1 MEEILLTPYA
11 PNLVESTRSIGYS
24 FETALADVIDNSIS
38 NNASKVDVK
47 YQSDKN
53 PYIAII
59 DNGNGMSKETLE
71 QAMRYGSTNSLEE
84 RNKEDL
90 GRFGLGLK
98 MASLSQCRKLTV
110 ITKYKDEYAGACW
123 DLDYIY
129 ETKKWTLITY
139 SNNEV
144 KNNPYFHMIDGFESG
159 TIVLWEK
166 LDKITESSIHFEKE
180 FDHKIDFAS
189 KHLGLVF
196 HRYLESKKSNNY
208 FELYFNNRQIDPI
221 DPFMLD
227 NSFTQPL
234 EKEAIFIE
242 KNKVEIKPYII
253 PYMSKLTS
261 KEKFI
266 QNQYG
271 DLNLNQGLYIYRN
284 KRLIVWGKW
293 FYLLRDNE
301 LNKLARIRIDL
312 PNNIDDHWKIDVR
325 KSSAQIPSV
334 AKQQLKQIIMRAVGK
349 SERVYKYRGRKQKQ
363 DNFHHIWNKVVN
375 RDKIQYL
382 INKDIPIYQAL
393 ESSLDDKQHKLLQS
407 FIKSLE
413 DAFPYASVY
422 YDLAKNEEYQEKS
435 LDNEEVYNLALS
447 TINANNYSLE
457 KKVNI
462 LNTLKK
468 TDIFQKYPD
477 VLKTIEEEILYEQ

>member
-47 YQSDKN
+47 YQSVKN

-110 ITKYKDEYAGACW
+110 ITKNKDEYAGACW

-144 KNNPYFHMIDGFESG
+144 KNNPYFHMIDEYESG

-196 HRYLESKKSNNY
+196 HRYLASKKSNNY
-208 FELYFNNRQIDPI
+208 FELYFNNRLIEPI

-271 DLNLNQGLYIYRN
+271 DLNLNQGLYIE
-284 KRLIVWGKW
+284 I
-293 FYLLRDNE
+293 
-301 LNKLARIRIDL
+301 
-312 PNNIDDHWKIDVR
+312 
-325 KSSAQIPSV
+325 
-334 AKQQLKQIIMRAVGK
+334 
-349 SERVYKYRGRKQKQ
+349 
-363 DNFHHIWNKVVN
+363 
-375 RDKIQYL
+375 
-382 INKDIPIYQAL
+382 KD
-393 ESSLDDKQHKLLQS
+393 
-407 FIKSLE
+407 
-413 DAFPYASVY
+413 
-422 YDLAKNEEYQEKS
+422 
-435 LDNEEVYNLALS
+435 
-447 TINANNYSLE
+447 
-457 KKVNI
+457 
-462 LNTLKK
+462 
-468 TDIFQKYPD
+468 
-477 VLKTIEEEILYEQ
+477 